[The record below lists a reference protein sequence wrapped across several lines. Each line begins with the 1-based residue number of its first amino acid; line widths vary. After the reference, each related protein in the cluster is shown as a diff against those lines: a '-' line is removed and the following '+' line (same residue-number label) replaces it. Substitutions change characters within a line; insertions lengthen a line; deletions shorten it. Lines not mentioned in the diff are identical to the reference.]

1 MQESNPDRLQLTDKM
16 KKEGARVLRQE
27 VLRLRMEAN
36 IGKAPPLT
44 DEELFVRIFY
54 FNGLTY
60 VLLCIHP
67 RRASTVIEPG
77 LHR

>member
-1 MQESNPDRLQLTDKM
+1 MWQASGLQDSNPERLQLTDKM

-44 DEELFVRIFY
+44 DETLFVRSLPLSSVNPFLAY
-54 FNGLTY
+54 SL
-60 VLLCIHP
+60 
-67 RRASTVIEPG
+67 
-77 LHR
+77 